1 LDAGVTR
8 LIRFPA
14 SYFMS
19 LRDRINDEL
28 KDAMRAGD
36 TRRRDALRL
45 LTAALKQKEVDER
58 KTLEDADVVSIID
71 KMVKQR
77 RDSIAQFEK
86 GGRNDLAENEQFEI
100 SVLQGYM
107 PAALSEEEIEAAI
120 SAAIAETG
128 AKAPADM
135 GKVMGPLKAKLAGRA
150 DMSKVS
156 ARVKAKLAG

>member
-1 LDAGVTR
+1 
-8 LIRFPA
+8 
-14 SYFMS
+14 MS
-19 LRDRINDEL
+19 LRDRINDDL
-28 KDAMRAGD
+28 KQAMRAGD

-58 KTLEDADVVSIID
+58 KTLDDPDVTGIID
-71 KMVKQR
+71 KMMKQR
-77 RDSIAQFEK
+77 RDSISQFEK
-86 GGRNDLAENEQFEI
+86 GGRSDLAEGEQFEI
-100 SVLQGYM
+100 SVLQTYM
-107 PAALSEEEIEAAI
+107 PAGLSDEEID
-120 SAAIAETG
+120 AAIAAVIADTG